1 MPIYM
6 DIHQVPGVEA
16 LDLAEA
22 HRKDMLIQEEHQCT
36 CMTYWLDVARGVAFC
51 LIEAPHQGVVEEMH
65 RKSHGLV
72 PNKIIEVN
80 NALVESFLGRIQD
93 PEDASISDNG
103 LKVFSESAIRILL
116 LTDMTDPVLL
126 RHSHG
131 PEKTHE
137 LLNRLKTTIRT
148 TVTAYGG
155 REVEYAGHGHGSIAS
170 FSSAARAVA
179 CAVEIQRR
187 LPDEDKRITGIKIGL
202 NAGEPVAESDR
213 LFGDTIQLARYLCT
227 IASNGRILIAAGVKE
242 LLAPDYFS
250 TGQDQVMM
258 LSPQDETLVKSLFLA
273 LEDNWQDTDFDVTEF
288 GQAIAMSKSGLYRK
302 TMAFWGLPPNLL
314 LKEFRLDKA
323 RQLLKSQSCNIAQT
337 TFDSGFS
344 SPSYFTKC
352 FKKRYGLLPAMY
364 LDSVQ

>member
-36 CMTYWLDVARGVAFC
+36 CMTYWFDVARGVAFC
-51 LIEAPHQGVVEEMH
+51 LIEAPHQGIVEEMH

-72 PNKIIEVN
+72 PNKIIEVKN
-80 NALVESFLGRIQD
+80 ELVESFLGRIHD
-93 PEDASISDNG
+93 PEDAALSDNG
-103 LKVFSESAIRILL
+103 LKVFSESAMRILL
-116 LTDMTDPVLL
+116 LTDTTDPVLL
-126 RHSHG
+126 RHSLG
-131 PEKTHE
+131 PEKAHE
-137 LLNRLKTTIRT
+137 LLNRLKTMI
-148 TVTAYGG
+148 TAAVSAHGG
-155 REVEYAGHGHGSIAS
+155 REVEYAGKGSIAS
-170 FSSAARAVA
+170 FSSAAKAVA
-179 CAVEIQRR
+179 CAVEIQKKLSDDDRSM
-187 LPDEDKRITGIKIGL
+187 TGFKIGL
-202 NAGEPVAESDR
+202 HAGEPVAESDR

-227 IASNGRILIAAGVKE
+227 MASNGRIVISSGVKE
-242 LLAPDYFS
+242 LLAPDYFP

-258 LSPQDETLVKSLFLA
+258 LSPQDETLLKSLFRT
-273 LEDNWQDTDFDVTEF
+273 LEENWQETDFDVAEF
-288 GQAIAMSKSGLYRK
+288 GQAVAMSKSGLYRK

-323 RQLLKSQSCNIAQT
+323 RELLKRQSGNISQT

-352 FKKRYGLLPAMY
+352 FKKRFGLLPVMY
-364 LDSVQ
+364 LDSL

>member
-6 DIHQVPGVEA
+6 DIHHVPGAEA

-22 HRKDMLIQEEHQCT
+22 HRKDILIQEEYRCT

-51 LIEAPHQGVVEEMH
+51 LIEAPHKGVVEEMH

-93 PEDASISDNG
+93 PEDAGISDNG

-116 LTDMTDPVLL
+116 LTDITDPVLL

-137 LLNRLKTTIRT
+137 LLNRLQTTIRT
-148 TVTAYGG
+148 TVSAHGG
-155 REVEYAGHGHGSIAS
+155 REVEYAGNGSIAS
-170 FSSAARAVA
+170 FSSASRAVA

-187 LPDEDKRITGIKIGL
+187 LPDEDKRSIGVKIGL
-202 NAGEPVAESDR
+202 NAGEPVADSDR

-227 IASNGRILIAAGVKE
+227 IASKGRIVIAAGVKE
-242 LLAPDYFS
+242 LLAPDYFP

-258 LSPQDETLVKSLFLA
+258 LSPQDETLLKSLFRT
-273 LEDNWQDTDFDVTEF
+273 LEDNWQDTNFDVPEF
-288 GQAIAMSKSGLYRK
+288 GQAVAMSKSGLYRK
-302 TMAFWGLPPNLL
+302 TMALWGLPPHLL

-323 RQLLKSQSCNIAQT
+323 RELLKSQSCNIAQT

-352 FKKRYGLLPAMY
+352 FKKRFGLLPAMY

>member
-22 HRKDMLIQEEHQCT
+22 HRKDMLIQAEHQCT
-36 CMTYWLDVARGVAFC
+36 CMTYWFDVARGVAFC

-80 NALVESFLGRIQD
+80 HALVESFLGRIHD
-93 PEDASISDNG
+93 PEDAVLSGNG
-103 LKVFSESAIRILL
+103 LKVFSESAIRTLL
-116 LTDMTDPVLL
+116 VTDMTDPVLL
-126 RHSHG
+126 RHRLG
-131 PEKTHE
+131 PEKVHE
-137 LLNRLKTTIRT
+137 LLNGLKTMISAA
-148 TVTAYGG
+148 VSAHGG
-155 REVEYAGHGHGSIAS
+155 REVEYAGNGSIAS
-170 FSSAARAVA
+170 FASAAKAVA
-179 CAVEIQRR
+179 CGVEIQKNLSDDDRSM
-187 LPDEDKRITGIKIGL
+187 TGFKIGL
-202 NAGEPVAESDR
+202 HAGEPVADSDR

-227 IASNGRILIAAGVKE
+227 IAGNGRIVISSRVKE
-242 LLAPDYFS
+242 LLSPGDVPA
-250 TGQDQVMM
+250 GQDRVMM
-258 LSPQDETLVKSLFLA
+258 LLPQDEALVKSLFRT
-273 LEDNWQDTDFDVTEF
+273 LEENWQDTDFDVPEF
-288 GQAIAMSKSGLYRK
+288 GQAVAMSKSGLYRK

-323 RQLLKSQSCNIAQT
+323 RELLKSQSCNIAQT

-352 FKKRYGLLPAMY
+352 FKKRFGLLPALY
-364 LDSVQ
+364 LDSVR